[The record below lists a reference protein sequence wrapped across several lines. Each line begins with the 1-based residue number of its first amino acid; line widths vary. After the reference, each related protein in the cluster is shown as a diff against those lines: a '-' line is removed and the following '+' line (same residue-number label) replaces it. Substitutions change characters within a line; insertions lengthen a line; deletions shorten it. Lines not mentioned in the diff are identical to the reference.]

1 MMKTSEQQQEQQ
13 HNECDNNHNDDDI
26 FNFLDATK
34 LLRKSRSEL
43 DVKLIDNGKEVVTT
57 FFTLL
62 EKVEAYK
69 YKQLLDL
76 ASVGSGSGGSKRKR
90 QHQKKKKKKF
100 LIEVEGLDG
109 SGKTTL
115 VQKLQHHYFPN
126 AVAVKTPSVS
136 LHKIRPLWDKK
147 GGTVA

>member
-13 HNECDNNHNDDDI
+13 HHECDNNHNDDDI

-109 SGKTTL
+109 NRKTTL

-136 LHKIRPLWDKK
+136 LHQIRPLWD
-147 GGTVA
+147 